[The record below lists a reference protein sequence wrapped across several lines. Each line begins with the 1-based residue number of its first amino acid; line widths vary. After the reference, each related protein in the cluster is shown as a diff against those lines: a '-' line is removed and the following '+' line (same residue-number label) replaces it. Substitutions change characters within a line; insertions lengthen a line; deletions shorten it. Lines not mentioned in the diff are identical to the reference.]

1 MALKVHE
8 VAEILERWQAGDG
21 IKALARILGRRR
33 ETIRKYVRPAR
44 EQGYGPGVAPPEQGW
59 RAWVEGAFPELR
71 SPPPAGDGGR
81 ELEWE
86 EYVKLAERFKWR
98 AEPEDMEDLR
108 QDIIVRLAEVAR
120 RYERENRPYTRW
132 AMVWVARFTVRR
144 YWHERQRSRRA
155 ICLSTAINGDGEKP
169 IELGERLADD
179 RAIDLDAWLEA
190 RLRLGELPPGILRIA
205 RKLEKGDPLTPK
217 QRARLTRFRQD
228 GRPNPQR
235 TWERKYYRSH
245 RSQGLCVNC
254 GEESG
259 DFARCPR
266 CRERARADQAR
277 YRLKKG
283 KAWQRTLRDQWRKQG
298 RCPRCGGAPEPGR
311 KKCPQCLAKD
321 REYLRRYR
329 ATTALLQL

>member
-1 MALKVHE
+1 MALKARE
-8 VAEILERWQAGDG
+8 VAEILEHWQAGDG

-71 SPPPAGDGGR
+71 PPPAGDGGR

-144 YWHERQRSRRA
+144 YWRERSRERRA
-155 ICLSTAINGDGEKP
+155 VPLSTPVRDTDRL
-169 IELGERLADD
+169 ELGDTLAGKD
-179 RAIDLDAWLEA
+179 RDLDAWLEA
-190 RLRLGELPPGILRIA
+190 RLRLGEMPPGIVRIA
-205 RKLEKGDPLTPK
+205 KKLEKGDPLTPN
-217 QRARLTRFRQD
+217 QRARLTRFRKD
-228 GRPNPQR
+228 GRPNPQQA
-235 TWERKYYRSH
+235 WERKYYRSH

-266 CRERARADQAR
+266 CREEMRARQGQ
-277 YRLKKG
+277 YRRSKG
-283 KAWQRTLRDQWRKQG
+283 RAWQRTLRAQWRKQG
-298 RCPRCGGAPEPGR
+298 RCPRCGRAPEPGR
-311 KKCPQCLAKD
+311 KTCPSCLAKD
-321 REYLRRYR
+321 REYLRRHR
-329 ATTALLQL
+329 EKLAEVAPPA

>member
-1 MALKVHE
+1 MALKAHE
-8 VAEILERWQAGDG
+8 AAEILERWQAGDG

-44 EQGYGPGVAPPEQGW
+44 EQGYGPGAAPPEQGW
-59 RAWVEGAFPELR
+59 RAWVEKAFPELR

-144 YWHERQRSRRA
+144 YWHERSRGRRL
-155 ICLSTAINGDGEKP
+155 IPLSTPVRDTDRL
-169 IELGERLADD
+169 ELGDTLAGKDG
-179 RAIDLDAWLEA
+179 DLDAWLEA

-205 RKLEKGDPLTPK
+205 KKLEKGDPLTRD
-217 QRARLTRFRQD
+217 QRACLTRFRND

-235 TWERKYYRSH
+235 AWERQYYRSH

-266 CRERARADQAR
+266 CREKQRAHQAQHR
-277 YRLKKG
+277 RSKG
-283 KAWQRTLRDQWRKQG
+283 AAWQRTLRAQWRKQG
-298 RCPRCGGAPEPGR
+298 RCPRCGKAPEPGR
-311 KKCPQCLAKD
+311 KTCPRCLAKNK
-321 REYLRRYR
+321 EYLRRHR
-329 ATTALLQL
+329 EKLAEVASPA